1 MRDECEDFTT
11 KIVFEKPLST
21 TSYGGVLTDES
32 SFIAFLHKHNIKV
45 DEESLSF
52 AQPSIKSKY
61 VGAYQIS
68 IHLCEQTKSVK
79 VLPTKSKNPFM
90 HDFDIRSLGNSIH

>member
-21 TSYGGVLTDES
+21 TSYSGVLTDES

-61 VGAYQIS
+61 VYKLELIKFPS
-68 IHLCEQTKSVK
+68 IYA
-79 VLPTKSKNPFM
+79 SK
-90 HDFDIRSLGNSIH
+90 LKA